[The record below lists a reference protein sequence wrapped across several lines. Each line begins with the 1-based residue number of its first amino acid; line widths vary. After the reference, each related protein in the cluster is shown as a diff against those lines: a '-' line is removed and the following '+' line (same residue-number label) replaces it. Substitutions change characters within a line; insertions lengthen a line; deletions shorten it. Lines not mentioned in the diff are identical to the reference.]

1 MNSLVVKDLSKSF
14 GGVRALRGVSFS
26 LAAGEMLA
34 MIGPNGAG
42 KTTCF
47 NTIAGVFAPDSGK
60 IFFEDK
66 EIGNKKPHQ
75 ICALGIGRTFQVAA
89 TFASMTVRENLEV
102 VLGSSGE
109 TEKLLE
115 QIQLQPLADQLS
127 AELAYGDLKR
137 VELAIALASHPRLLL
152 MDEPTA
158 GMAAA
163 ERRALMELVRRV
175 SRAQGISVLFTEH
188 DMDVVFGFADRVI
201 VLSEGE
207 LIAQGSPEAIRA
219 DERVRRVYL
228 GEEEAHA

>member
-14 GGVRALRGVSFS
+14 GGVRALRGVSFA

-66 EIGNKKPHQ
+66 EIKNKKPHQ

-102 VLGSSGE
+102 VLGFSGE
-109 TEKLLE
+109 TDKLLE
-115 QIQLQPLADQLS
+115 QIQLQSIASQIT

-163 ERRALMELVRRV
+163 ERRALMELVRSV
-175 SRAQGISVLFTEH
+175 SSAQGISVLFTEH
-188 DMDVVFGFADRVI
+188 DMDVVFGYADRVI

-207 LIAQGSPEAIRA
+207 LIAQGAPDAIRA

-228 GEEEAHA
+228 GEEETHA

>member
-14 GGVRALRGVSFS
+14 GGVRALRGVSFA
-26 LAAGEMLA
+26 LAEGEMLA

-47 NTIAGVFAPDSGK
+47 NAIAGVFAPDSGK
-60 IFFEDK
+60 IFFENK
-66 EIGNKKPHQ
+66 EIKNKKPHQ

-137 VELAIALASHPRLLL
+137 VELAIALASRPRLLL

-188 DMDVVFGFADRVI
+188 DMEMVFGFADRVI

-207 LIAQGSPEAIRA
+207 LIAQGAPDAIRA

-228 GEEEAHA
+228 GEEETHA